1 MIPMMVWRDVS
12 LCFAVLRCFASRHVA
27 LRRGVR
33 HVPACR
39 ACAVACRT
47 MSCCA
52 QPLGGGLGGWIYDR
66 CNGADDSAPYT
77 AAIKG
82 RPGGVI
88 LLTVTSIPK
97 IGPSGD
103 DWALQVAAPLGE
115 RPGRVDLV
123 DTCANSYDWAL
134 QVAAPLG
141 ERPGRILLTVE

>member
-82 RPGGVI
+82 RPGGMI

-115 RPGRVDLV
+115 RPGRVVLAD
-123 DTCANSYDWAL
+123 N
-134 QVAAPLG
+134 
-141 ERPGRILLTVE
+141 